1 MENYKGYWISGSAI
15 PSSPYT
21 SRCWYAHGIV
31 LKSRPNGFAVE
42 VARIQDDGFAF
53 EMKALVNWYG
63 MELCRL
69 AVDHCLPLAVDKN
82 AGWRARFLLPELT
95 FAPFRRSSAMP
106 VSTQRRFTR
115 LYRLTN

>member
-31 LKSRPNGFAVE
+31 LKSRPNGSAVE

-53 EMKALVNWYG
+53 
-63 MELCRL
+63 R
-69 AVDHCLPLAVDKN
+69 
-82 AGWRARFLLPELT
+82 
-95 FAPFRRSSAMP
+95 
-106 VSTQRRFTR
+106 
-115 LYRLTN
+115 